1 MDAESWQTKVEE
13 LLALQ
18 SILQASLLCH
28 VDGSQQTIDD
38 ATAEQLLQQ
47 GSRGRELSCEA
58 TIHCSIPNGGLT
70 VQVLLSASPSLGS
83 TCVCVSCGS
92 KPCLSKSIYL
102 CFRLRP

>member
-18 SILQASLLCH
+18 SILQASLVCY

-47 GSRGRELSCEA
+47 GCRGRALSCKA
-58 TIHCSIPNGGLT
+58 SIHCSIPDGGLK
-70 VQVLLSASPSLGS
+70 VQVPAGTFCKLHLH
-83 TCVCVSCGS
+83 
-92 KPCLSKSIYL
+92 
-102 CFRLRP
+102 

>member
-70 VQVLLSASPSLGS
+70 VQVPFCQLHLHWGLLVYVSLVAPSL
-83 TCVCVSCGS
+83 V
-92 KPCLSKSIYL
+92 
-102 CFRLRP
+102 